1 MVINLY
7 GSGNNSSFE
16 LLNNHFVGNS
26 SNQNGGALLLDGSN
40 YNVTIESCIF
50 SENLANSAGGGGVAM
65 RNGGSVNIRN
75 SLFHNNEALDGGAI
89 MCNIPNTTIYNTT
102 MVNNVDNQFGLDA
115 SAILIHTNNES
126 FEMLNSIVWNNKIV
140 LDDYNQGNINIDYSN
155 IHGGLDSIFISDNNN
170 GLLSYGINNLN
181 VYPMFVDLNNDNYH
195 LNQYSQL
202 IGAGTLITQLQNDI
216 EGSIRPFPE
225 GSSPDIGAYEHISGS
240 PYVNFTPTISSISD
254 TTIFEDAG
262 NIMRLLYGITDGSQ
276 SENDSIFVYATTTD
290 SNVKDLSVNYIYPNN
305 FANISFSFENDSSGL
320 AEILI
325 VVKDDGGTLNDE
337 IDSALTS
344 FTLNVLPVMMHQ

>member
-1 MVINLY
+1 HLNLY
-7 GSGNNSSFE
+7 GSGSNSSFE

-40 YNVTIESCIF
+40 YSVTIESCIF

-75 SLFHNNEALDGGAI
+75 SLFYNNEALDGGAI

-181 VYPMFVDLNNDNYH
+181 VDPMFVDLNNDNYH

-202 IGAGTLITQLQNDI
+202 
-216 EGSIRPFPE
+216 
-225 GSSPDIGAYEHISGS
+225 
-240 PYVNFTPTISSISD
+240 
-254 TTIFEDAG
+254 
-262 NIMRLLYGITDGSQ
+262 
-276 SENDSIFVYATTTD
+276 
-290 SNVKDLSVNYIYPNN
+290 
-305 FANISFSFENDSSGL
+305 
-320 AEILI
+320 
-325 VVKDDGGTLNDE
+325 
-337 IDSALTS
+337 
-344 FTLNVLPVMMHQ
+344 